1 KEVAQELLA
10 QNKAYYCYTSTSE
23 LDELRKAAEKNGEV
37 FRFKSQWREKNRE
50 PIGDEKPVIRI
61 KAPQIGEIVIK
72 DAVQG
77 EVRVQCEEIDDLV
90 LLRGDGTP
98 TYMFAVVVDDCDMK
112 ITHIIRGDDH
122 FTNTFR
128 QKVIYDALEKEV
140 PQFAHIPLIHG
151 SDGAKMSKRH
161 GATSVIEY
169 RQMGYLPE
177 ALRNYLLRLGWSHGD
192 DEIISDMQ
200 AIEWF
205 DLDHI
210 GKSPSRFDFAK
221 LDNLNKHY
229 IKQKSEAELLAMIL
243 EFFVQKPNQKEALRI
258 TKSLKFTKEK
268 VANLQELAQISQ
280 IYFDNQKGN
289 FDAKAQQNLVQNQQK
304 LTEIR
309 DLLAVLEDWNHDSI
323 KTALQQYLDK
333 NSLKMKDLG
342 PSLRLALTF
351 SESSGGGIFD
361 VIEILGKEEVLAR
374 IDKALQL

>member
-1 KEVAQELLA
+1 
-10 QNKAYYCYTSTSE
+10 
-23 LDELRKAAEKNGEV
+23 
-37 FRFKSQWREKNRE
+37 
-50 PIGDEKPVIRI
+50 
-61 KAPQIGEIVIK
+61 
-72 DAVQG
+72 
-77 EVRVQCEEIDDLV
+77 
-90 LLRGDGTP
+90 
-98 TYMFAVVVDDCDMK
+98 MFLK